1 MMRPF
6 DINDFITDE
15 SRPPPELIKKP
26 KQKKK
31 QKGYYSYY
39 KWWLSC
45 QTVEFW
51 MMADCSKPFERSY
64 LQ

>member
-6 DINDFITDE
+6 EIDE
-15 SRPPPELIKKP
+15 IIPDYPHLPPKLIKKP

-51 MMADCSKPFERSY
+51 MVTDCSIQFRRN
-64 LQ
+64 